1 MEDIETEETRE
12 KCELFKNYYFV
23 SFRSHDNGNFNTADV
38 EPINMY
44 NVVMREG
51 ILTVSILKKW
61 DFYRCH
67 PNPKINLG
75 I

>member
-1 MEDIETEETRE
+1 MEDIETEESRE

-23 SFRSHDNGNFNTADV
+23 SFRSHDNNFNTPDV

-51 ILTVSILKKW
+51 ILTVSILEKW
-61 DFYRCH
+61 DF
-67 PNPKINLG
+67 
-75 I
+75 